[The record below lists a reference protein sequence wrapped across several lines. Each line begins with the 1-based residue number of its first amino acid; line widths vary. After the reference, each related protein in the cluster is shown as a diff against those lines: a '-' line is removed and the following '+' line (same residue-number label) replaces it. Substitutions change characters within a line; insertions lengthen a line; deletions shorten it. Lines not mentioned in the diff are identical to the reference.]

1 MFKVKKAVVLL
12 SGGLDSATALFWAR
26 HKGYKCFC
34 LIFNYGQRHKKEIN
48 RARLIAEK
56 ARSEY
61 KILNINLGAAGSS
74 LVNKNIRL
82 AKNVRKETIPL
93 TYVPA
98 RNIIFLSFA
107 AAFAEAKNA
116 RAIIIGTNQVDYS
129 NYPDCRKN
137 FLAAFEKAVNKGTRT
152 GLSVDKFKIIAP
164 LQDKSKAQIVKTAV
178 NLGVPLELTWS
189 CYRGGKYPCNL
200 CPSCRIR
207 ARGFKEAKVEDSAN
221 RRYS

>member
-1 MFKVKKAVVLL
+1 MFKVKKAIVLL

-48 RARLIAEK
+48 CARLIAKK
-56 ARSEY
+56 AQSEY
-61 KILNINLGAAGSS
+61 KILNINLGARGSS

-82 AKNVRKETIPL
+82 AKNVKKKTIPS

-107 AAFAEAKNA
+107 TAFAEDNNCNV
-116 RAIIIGTNQVDYS
+116 IIIGTNQIDYS
-129 NYPDCRKN
+129 NYPDCTKE
-137 FLAAFEKAVNKGTRT
+137 FLRAFERAINKGTKSSIKGIPLRI
-152 GLSVDKFKIIAP
+152 VAP
-164 LQDKSKAQIVKTAV
+164 LENMTKADIIKTAV
-178 NLGVPLELTWS
+178 KLKVPLGLTWS
-189 CYRGGKYPCNL
+189 CYKGGKTPCGR

-207 ARGFKEAKVEDSAN
+207 ARGFKEAKVKDNAN